1 MNNHLPLNKQLC
13 FALYETTNEFIRL
26 YSQVLKSFGLT
37 YPQYLVLLCLW
48 EQDGISMKELGIK
61 LNMGIGT
68 LNPIVSRMMQNQWM
82 IKKRSDKDERM
93 VFIHLLE
100 KAHTEKNNIM
110 NRISSRIEECGL
122 DIEEYDALMKY
133 VSGLNSKLKK
143 SNQ

>member
-68 LNPIVSRMMQNQWM
+68 LNPIVSRMMQSQWL

-122 DIEEYDALMKY
+122 DIEEYEALMKY